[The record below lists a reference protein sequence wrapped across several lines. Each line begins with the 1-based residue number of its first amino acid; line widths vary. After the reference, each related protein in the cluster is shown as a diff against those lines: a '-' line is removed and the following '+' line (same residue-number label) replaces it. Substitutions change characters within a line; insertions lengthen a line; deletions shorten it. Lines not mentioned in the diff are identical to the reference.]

1 MQWTPYTA
9 NPPPEK
15 EQVYNSYTPQYAGPL
30 RIPPAGFQPRVR
42 KEISAMDTTNS
53 RYIENWNAAVPIQQT
68 DYIRTDL
75 PGGKFTTATKKRQD
89 LTDLSDH
96 HFDSHIPAAL
106 KPVFMD
112 MAPLSSRIDPRDF
125 RQSQPYIPSGPNL
138 AENPFFD
145 RYDPTRDPKNMVREV
160 RSAVYELAS
169 ADRGIQESER
179 LRQRTFT
186 DRYEEEGKTPT
197 NLTQWFD
204 LLRPKID
211 NPEIV
216 YRGQSQLWKM
226 GAQLNQTESQSAPHA
241 SPSPSQ

>member
-15 EQVYNSYTPQYAGPL
+15 EQMYNSYTPQYAGPL

-42 KEISAMDTTNS
+42 KEISAADTTNS
-53 RYIENWNAAVPIQQT
+53 RYIENWNAAVPIQQAEF
-68 DYIRTDL
+68 IRVDL
-75 PGGKFTTATKKRQD
+75 PGGQFITGTPKQKD
-89 LTDLSDH
+89 PSDTR
-96 HFDSHIPAAL
+96 FDSRVPEAL

-112 MAPLSSRIDPRDF
+112 MAPLSSRTDPRDF
-125 RQSQPYIPSGPNL
+125 RQSQPYIPTGPNL

-160 RSAVYELAS
+160 RSAVYELQS
-169 ADRGIQESER
+169 ADRGLQESER
-179 LRQRTFT
+179 LRKRTFT
-186 DRYEEEGKTPT
+186 DRYEEEGSTPT

-216 YRGQSQLWKM
+216 YRSQSEVWKM
-226 GAQLNQTESQSAPHA
+226 GSKL
-241 SPSPSQ
+241 

>member
-1 MQWTPYTA
+1 MQWADYKPGPRDINEYKDE
-9 NPPPEK
+9 EK
-15 EQVYNSYTPQYAGPL
+15 VHNSYTPQYAGPL

-42 KEISAMDTTNS
+42 KEVSAMDTTNS
-53 RYIENWNAAVPIQQT
+53 RFIEDWNAGVPIQQSS
-68 DYIRTDL
+68 YIRKDL
-75 PGGKFTTATKKRQD
+75 PGGKFIIGEPKR
-89 LTDLSDH
+89 LPPGDLSHNYLDAH
-96 HFDSHIPAAL
+96 EPESM

-125 RQSQPYIPSGPNL
+125 RQSQPYIANGPNL
-138 AENPFFD
+138 SENPFFD

-160 RSAVYELAS
+160 RSAVYEIAN

-186 DRYEEEGKTPT
+186 DRYEKEGETPT

-204 LLRPKID
+204 LLRPKVD

-216 YRGQSQLWKM
+216 YRNQSQIWKM
-226 GAQLNQTESQSAPHA
+226 GSSLSNNT
-241 SPSPSQ
+241 

>member
-15 EQVYNSYTPQYAGPL
+15 EEVYNSYTPQYAGPL

-42 KEISAMDTTNS
+42 KELSAADTTNS
-53 RYIENWNAAVPIQQT
+53 RYIENWNAAVPIQQAEF
-68 DYIRTDL
+68 IRVDL
-75 PGGKFTTATKKRQD
+75 PGGQFITGTPKQTDPSDKR
-89 LTDLSDH
+89 
-96 HFDSHIPAAL
+96 FDSRVPESMKA
-106 KPVFMD
+106 VFMD
-112 MAPLSSRIDPRDF
+112 MAPLSSRTDPRDF

-160 RSAVYELAS
+160 RSAVYELAN

-179 LRQRTFT
+179 LRKRTFT
-186 DRYEEEGKTPT
+186 DRYEEEGSTPT

-216 YRGQSQLWKM
+216 YRGQSEVWKM
-226 GAQLNQTESQSAPHA
+226 GSKL
-241 SPSPSQ
+241 